1 MESIHKTLHTSATI
15 DILWLSWGKVLLWLS
30 CQLNC
35 LLSGGTP
42 FLFKRMTVKAFYR
55 KKNKMSLLLQGKQL
69 TVLVPM
75 LNLDL
80 LCKKL
85 EFLKALIRF
94 CEPDS
99 FLIVKTYD
107 EICGTIK
114 ECEFL
119 ILYIGNLEDAWLTE
133 PLFSNSPL
141 YDAAEL
147 WVKDV
152 FRVQSR

>member
-1 MESIHKTLHTSATI
+1 MWWNGKHTQNTSAAI

-35 LLSGGTP
+35 LLSGGAP

-69 TVLVPM
+69 TVLVANVKFGSFM
-75 LNLDL
+75 Q
-80 LCKKL
+80 K
-85 EFLKALIRF
+85 IRIF
-94 CEPDS
+94 KSSYQILWTWQLPNSKD
-99 FLIVKTYD
+99 FYD

-119 ILYIGNLEDAWLTE
+119 ILYIGNLEDA
-133 PLFSNSPL
+133 
-141 YDAAEL
+141 
-147 WVKDV
+147 
-152 FRVQSR
+152 